1 MATAALLE
9 AESEIL
15 FKANGGQ
22 INIDK
27 AEGVVE
33 CFVAAIGN
41 KDSVGDIIL
50 PGAFSNS
57 LKRRKPRV
65 VWGHNW
71 NEPIGKVLSIEEVA
85 PKDRR
90 LPKKMYEAG
99 VGGLLAKVQFNLN
112 SERGREAFSTVA
124 FFGEEQ
130 EWCADTETEILTDRG
145 WLKYDE
151 VTVEDQAY
159 VLDPEL
165 GWGRFET
172 IEAVNVWPAKERSM
186 RLIETG
192 GHSSLTTAAHRWPLA
207 SNTNGGNV
215 RWATTETLQA
225 KDRMVRS
232 APRSDA
238 PAIQKY
244 ADAFVELVAWFWT
257 EGWVPPADH
266 PDAGL
271 YVAQSTRVNPQ
282 HVASIRCALQEEF
295 AGQWSERHSTDD
307 MARFRL
313 KREAAETILA
323 VTGVDKEPT
332 PEFLM
337 NLTRAQLSLLIE
349 TCMNGDG
356 HRSASGQATWYQVSE
371 RGVRAFEM
379 ACALSGQATNTKA
392 QKDYGNRYGS
402 PPTRVALL
410 RSGVAKP
417 LDAIRV
423 KNLKPEEADVRTPA
437 TDEWV
442 TTTGEIWCPTTTSG
456 TWLARRNG
464 AVYFTGNSIG
474 YKTINADYDPNAQA
488 NMLKEVELYE
498 VSPVLHGA
506 NQLTGTLS
514 VKDGET
520 GACGMNGCE
529 CGTKTMSVEPGEE
542 KACGVPQHGL
552 LPRALSVVMKQPIQ
566 IRQINGDMV
575 VFDTPPDRTWVT
587 KFAFDDDRFMFVEP
601 KQVEVTMVL
610 RPLAGDGHEM
620 PVGKAGDCGCGC
632 GGSGGCKNAPMIEME
647 TKAGR
652 KISNRNLQKIEQALN
667 LLKDVVAA
675 ASQPVVGGELEQ
687 KLPKTDSKRLQIG
700 SDRYHDHRGMINVSV
715 KSEEEAAVVVDSL
728 AETDAS
734 FTFPSSVGYFEG
746 DSSVSIL
753 VPAAEAVAN
762 VIKEQVVG
770 ALSGLDFDVSVA
782 VEK

>member
-9 AESEIL
+9 VESEIL
-15 FKANGGQ
+15 FKANSGQ
-22 INIDK
+22 INVDK

-85 PKDRR
+85 SQDRR
-90 LPKKMYEAG
+90 LPGKMREAG

-130 EWCADTETEILTDRG
+130 EWA
-145 WLKYDE
+145 
-151 VTVEDQAY
+151 
-159 VLDPEL
+159 
-165 GWGRFET
+165 
-172 IEAVNVWPAKERSM
+172 
-186 RLIETG
+186 
-192 GHSSLTTAAHRWPLA
+192 
-207 SNTNGGNV
+207 
-215 RWATTETLQA
+215 
-225 KDRMVRS
+225 
-232 APRSDA
+232 
-238 PAIQKY
+238 
-244 ADAFVELVAWFWT
+244 
-257 EGWVPPADH
+257 
-266 PDAGL
+266 
-271 YVAQSTRVNPQ
+271 
-282 HVASIRCALQEEF
+282 
-295 AGQWSERHSTDD
+295 
-307 MARFRL
+307 
-313 KREAAETILA
+313 
-323 VTGVDKEPT
+323 
-332 PEFLM
+332 
-337 NLTRAQLSLLIE
+337 
-349 TCMNGDG
+349 
-356 HRSASGQATWYQVSE
+356 
-371 RGVRAFEM
+371 
-379 ACALSGQATNTKA
+379 
-392 QKDYGNRYGS
+392 
-402 PPTRVALL
+402 
-410 RSGVAKP
+410 
-417 LDAIRV
+417 
-423 KNLKPEEADVRTPA
+423 
-437 TDEWV
+437 
-442 TTTGEIWCPTTTSG
+442 
-456 TWLARRNG
+456 
-464 AVYFTGNSIG
+464 IG

-520 GACGMNGCE
+520 AACGMNGCE
-529 CGTKTMSVEPGEE
+529 CGTKTMSVEPREE
-542 KACGVPQHGL
+542 KGCGGVPQHGL
-552 LPRALSVVMKQPIQ
+552 LPRALSVAMKQPIQ
-566 IRQINGDMV
+566 IRQVNGDMV
-575 VFDTPPDRTWVT
+575 VFDTPPDKTWVT

-601 KQVEVTMVL
+601 KQVEVTMVV
-610 RPLAGDGHEM
+610 RPLTDDGHEM
-620 PVGKAGDCGCGC
+620 SVEKAGDCGCGGECEKAGDCGGEC
-632 GGSGGCKNAPMIEME
+632 GGSGGCKNAPMIEVE

-667 LLKDVVAA
+667 LLKDVMTAA
-675 ASQPVVGGELEQ
+675 AQPVVGGELEQ

-700 SDRYHDHRGMINVSV
+700 SDKYHDHRGMINVSV
-715 KSEEEAAVVVDSL
+715 KSEVEAAVVVDSL

-753 VPAAEAVAN
+753 VPAVEAVAN
-762 VIKEQVVG
+762 VIREQVVG